1 MEILVI
7 SGLSGAG
14 KSSAASCLEDIGYY
28 TVDNMPAA
36 IIPKFAE
43 FSAESD
49 GRYDRVALVNDIR
62 GGVDSFQELLEVIDR
77 LREGGTVCRL
87 LYLEA
92 DTQSIIKRYKETRRR
107 HPLAEPGKTV
117 QAALREEIALM
128 QPVRDR
134 ADYIIKTQNLTLAQL
149 HKQLCRL
156 FTETGEAKLPINV
169 VAFGYK
175 YGIPIDADLVLDVRF
190 LPNPYYIEELKDL
203 SGLDQPVYDFVMQQP
218 DTAEYMRLLTAFI
231 DFQLPR
237 FREEG
242 KPALTVAVGCTG
254 GRHRSISV
262 ARALTDHLLERGQ
275 NARLVCRDLARVNE
289 Q

>member
-62 GGVDSFQELLEVIDR
+62 GGVDSFHELLEVIDR

-107 HPLAEPGKTV
+107 HPLMESGATIEDAVKRETELLRP
-117 QAALREEIALM
+117 LRE
-128 QPVRDR
+128 R
-134 ADYIIKTQNLTLAQL
+134 ADFVIDTTQLSAAKLRGEL
-149 HKQLCRL
+149 YRL
-156 FTETGEAKLPINV
+156 FAEKGQQSRMSINV
-169 VAFGYK
+169 VSFGYK
-175 YGIPIDADLVLDVRF
+175 YGVPLEADLVFDVRF
-190 LPNPYYIEELKDL
+190 MPNPYYVPELKGKT
-203 SGLDQPVYDFVMQQP
+203 GLDEPVRDYVMNAVVTEEFWAKLTPVVDF
-218 DTAEYMRLLTAFI
+218 LLP
-231 DFQLPR
+231 QYR
-237 FREEG
+237 QEG
-242 KPALTVAVGCTG
+242 RTELVVAVGCTG
-254 GRHRSISV
+254 GRHRSVSI
-262 ARALTDHLLERGQ
+262 ARAVTEYLNKLGYAAYENHRDITRG
-275 NARLVCRDLARVNE
+275 
-289 Q
+289 

>member
-14 KSSAASCLEDIGYY
+14 KSCAASCLEDIGYY

-62 GGVDSFQELLEVIDR
+62 GGVDSFHELLEVIDR

-107 HPLAEPGKTV
+107 HPLMESGATIEDAVKRETELLRP
-117 QAALREEIALM
+117 LRE
-128 QPVRDR
+128 R
-134 ADYIIKTQNLTLAQL
+134 ADFVIDTTQLSAAKLRGEL
-149 HKQLCRL
+149 YRL
-156 FTETGEAKLPINV
+156 FAEKGQQSRMSINV
-169 VAFGYK
+169 VSFGYK
-175 YGIPIDADLVLDVRF
+175 YGVPLEADLVFDVRF
-190 LPNPYYIEELKDL
+190 MPNPYYVPELKNKT
-203 SGLDQPVYDFVMQQP
+203 GLDQAVRDFVFSFRQTNDFMEQLEKML
-218 DTAEYMRLLTAFI
+218 TFLLPLYA
-231 DFQLPR
+231 
-237 FREEG
+237 EEG
-242 KPALTVAVGCTG
+242 KSALVIAIGCTG
-254 GRHRSISV
+254 GHHRSVAVAHELAEYITEEGYQVTENHRDIS
-262 ARALTDHLLERGQ
+262 R
-275 NARLVCRDLARVNE
+275 
-289 Q
+289 

>member
-14 KSSAASCLEDIGYY
+14 KSCAASCLEDIGYY

-107 HPLAEPGKTV
+107 HPLMESGATIEDAVKRETELLRP
-117 QAALREEIALM
+117 LRE
-128 QPVRDR
+128 R
-134 ADYIIKTQNLTLAQL
+134 ADFVIDTTQLSAAKLRGEL
-149 HKQLCRL
+149 YRL
-156 FTETGEAKLPINV
+156 FAEKGQQSRMSINV
-169 VAFGYK
+169 VSFGYK
-175 YGIPIDADLVLDVRF
+175 YGVPLEADLVFDVRF
-190 LPNPYYIEELKDL
+190 MPNPYYVPELKRL
-203 SGLDQPVYDFVMQQP
+203 TGLDVAVRDYVMNCKETEGFKARFT
-218 DTAEYMRLLTAFI
+218 DMIDYMLPLYI
-231 DFQLPR
+231 D
-237 FREEG
+237 EG
-242 KPALTVAVGCTG
+242 KAVLVVAVGCTG
-254 GRHRSISV
+254 GRHRSVSI
-262 ARALTDHLLERGQ
+262 ARAVTEYLNKLGYAAYENHRDITRG
-275 NARLVCRDLARVNE
+275 
-289 Q
+289 

>member
-14 KSSAASCLEDIGYY
+14 KSCAASCLEDIGYY

-134 ADYIIKTQNLTLAQL
+134 ADYIINTQNLTLAQL
-149 HKQLCRL
+149 HKKLCRL

-262 ARALTDHLLERGQ
+262 ARALTDHLLECGQ
-275 NARLVCRDLARVNE
+275 NARLVCRDLTRVNE

>member
-14 KSSAASCLEDIGYY
+14 KSCAASCLEDIGYY

-43 FSAESD
+43 FSAESV

-107 HPLAEPGKTV
+107 HPLMESGATIEDAVKRETELLRP
-117 QAALREEIALM
+117 LRE
-128 QPVRDR
+128 R
-134 ADYIIKTQNLTLAQL
+134 ADFVIDTTQLSAAKLRGEL
-149 HKQLCRL
+149 YRL
-156 FTETGEAKLPINV
+156 FAEKGQQSRMSVNV
-169 VAFGYK
+169 VSFGYK
-175 YGIPIDADLVLDVRF
+175 YGVPLEADLVFDVRF
-190 LPNPYYIEELKDL
+190 MPNPYYVPELKEHDGTEGPVRDYVMNAPESHEMLQKLEELL
-203 SGLDQPVYDFVMQQP
+203 
-218 DTAEYMRLLTAFI
+218 AFSI
-231 DFQLPR
+231 PLYQR
-237 FREEG
+237 EG
-242 KPALTVAVGCTG
+242 KSQLVVAVGCTG
-254 GRHRSISV
+254 GRHRSV
-262 ARALTDHLLERGQ
+262 AIACQLAAYLRSLGYRVELSH
-275 NARLVCRDLARVNE
+275 RDKDNRR
-289 Q
+289 

>member
-77 LREGGTVCRL
+77 LREGGTVCPL

-107 HPLAEPGKTV
+107 HPLMESGATIEDAVKRETELLRP
-117 QAALREEIALM
+117 LRE
-128 QPVRDR
+128 R
-134 ADYIIKTQNLTLAQL
+134 ADFVIDTTQLSAAKLRGEL
-149 HKQLCRL
+149 YRL
-156 FTETGEAKLPINV
+156 FAEKGQQSRMSINV
-169 VAFGYK
+169 VSFGYK
-175 YGIPIDADLVLDVRF
+175 YGVPLEADLVFDVRF
-190 LPNPYYIEELKDL
+190 MPNPYYVPELRYQTGMNDDVYNYVFSFPQTKEFL
-203 SGLDQPVYDFVMQQP
+203 SKLEQMLAF
-218 DTAEYMRLLTAFI
+218 LLPLY
-231 DFQLPR
+231 Q
-237 FREEG
+237 EEG
-242 KPALTVAVGCTG
+242 KAVLVVAVGCTG
-254 GRHRSISV
+254 GRHRSVSI
-262 ARALTDHLLERGQ
+262 ARAVTEYLNKLGYAAYENHRDITRG
-275 NARLVCRDLARVNE
+275 
-289 Q
+289 

>member
-107 HPLAEPGKTV
+107 HPLLEDGATIEDAVKRETELLRP
-117 QAALREEIALM
+117 LRE
-128 QPVRDR
+128 R
-134 ADYIIKTQNLTLAQL
+134 ADFVIDTTQLSAAKLRGEL
-149 HKQLCRL
+149 YRL
-156 FTETGEAKLPINV
+156 FAEKGQQSRMSVNV
-169 VAFGYK
+169 LSFGYK
-175 YGIPIDADLVLDVRF
+175 YGVPLEADLIFDVRF
-190 LPNPYYIEELKDL
+190 MPNPFYMPELRYKTGMD
-203 SGLDQPVYDFVMQQP
+203 DEVYNYVFSFPQTKEFLAKLEQML
-218 DTAEYMRLLTAFI
+218 AFLLPLYQ
-231 DFQLPR
+231 D
-237 FREEG
+237 EG
-242 KPALTVAVGCTG
+242 KAVLVVAVGCTG
-254 GRHRSISV
+254 GRHRSVSI
-262 ARALTDHLLERGQ
+262 ARAVTEYINKIGYAAYENHRDITRG
-275 NARLVCRDLARVNE
+275 
-289 Q
+289 

>member
-14 KSSAASCLEDIGYY
+14 KSCAASCLEDIGYY

-77 LREGGTVCRL
+77 LREGSTVCRL

-107 HPLAEPGKTV
+107 HPLMESGATIEDAVKRETELLRP
-117 QAALREEIALM
+117 LRE
-128 QPVRDR
+128 R
-134 ADYIIKTQNLTLAQL
+134 ADFVIDTTQLSAAKLRGEL
-149 HKQLCRL
+149 YRL
-156 FTETGEAKLPINV
+156 FAEKGQQSRMSINV
-169 VAFGYK
+169 VSFGYK
-175 YGIPIDADLVLDVRF
+175 YGVPLEADLVFDVRF
-190 LPNPYYIEELKDL
+190 MPNPYYVPELRYQTGMNDDVYNYVFSFPQTKEFL
-203 SGLDQPVYDFVMQQP
+203 SKLEQMLAF
-218 DTAEYMRLLTAFI
+218 LLPLY
-231 DFQLPR
+231 Q
-237 FREEG
+237 EEG
-242 KPALTVAVGCTG
+242 KAVLVVAVGCTG
-254 GRHRSISV
+254 GRHRSVSI
-262 ARALTDHLLERGQ
+262 ARAVTEYLNKLGYAAYENHRDITRG
-275 NARLVCRDLARVNE
+275 
-289 Q
+289 

>member
-14 KSSAASCLEDIGYY
+14 KSCAASCLEDIGYY

-92 DTQSIIKRYKETRRR
+92 DRQSIIKRYKETRRR

-134 ADYIIKTQNLTLAQL
+134 ADYIINTQNLTLAQL
-149 HKQLCRL
+149 HKKLCRL

-254 GRHRSISV
+254 GRHRSVSI
-262 ARALTDHLLERGQ
+262 ARAVTEYLNKLGYAAYENHRDITRG
-275 NARLVCRDLARVNE
+275 
-289 Q
+289 

>member
-14 KSSAASCLEDIGYY
+14 KSCAASCLEDIGYY

-107 HPLAEPGKTV
+107 HPLMESGATIEDAVKRETELLRP
-117 QAALREEIALM
+117 LRE
-128 QPVRDR
+128 R
-134 ADYIIKTQNLTLAQL
+134 ADFVIDTTQLSAAKLRGEL
-149 HKQLCRL
+149 YRL
-156 FTETGEAKLPINV
+156 FAEKGQQSRMSINV
-169 VAFGYK
+169 VSFGYK
-175 YGIPIDADLVLDVRF
+175 YGVPLEADLVFDVRF
-190 LPNPYYIEELKDL
+190 MPNPYYVPELRYQTTTFTTMSFPSHRRRNFYQSL
-203 SGLDQPVYDFVMQQP
+203 S
-218 DTAEYMRLLTAFI
+218 RCS
-231 DFQLPR
+231 R
-237 FREEG
+237 SS
-242 KPALTVAVGCTG
+242 C
-254 GRHRSISV
+254 RSIRRR
-262 ARALTDHLLERGQ
+262 ARPCWSWPSAAPADGTARCPSRG
-275 NARLVCRDLARVNE
+275 R
-289 Q
+289 

>member
-14 KSSAASCLEDIGYY
+14 KSCAASCLEDIGYY

-62 GGVDSFQELLEVIDR
+62 GGVDSFHELLEVIDR

-107 HPLAEPGKTV
+107 HPLMESGATIEDAVKRETELLRP
-117 QAALREEIALM
+117 LREHADFIIDTTLM
-128 QPVRDR
+128 P
-134 ADYIIKTQNLTLAQL
+134 A
-149 HKQLCRL
+149 
-156 FTETGEAKLPINV
+156 AKLRNELYGLFGDKSARGKLSVNV
-169 VAFGYK
+169 VSFGFK
-175 YGIPIDADLVLDVRF
+175 YGIPLEADLVFDVRF
-190 LPNPYYIEELKDL
+190 LPNPFYVPDLKRKTGMD
-203 SGLDQPVYDFVMQQP
+203 SEVYDYVFSFPQTKTFIEKLEGMLSF
-218 DTAEYMRLLTAFI
+218 LLPLYA
-231 DFQLPR
+231 
-237 FREEG
+237 EEG
-242 KPALTVAVGCTG
+242 KSTLVIAVGCTG
-254 GRHRSISV
+254 GHHRSVSV
-262 ARALTDHLLERGQ
+262 ARCVAAYLTELGYPAFENHRDITRG
-275 NARLVCRDLARVNE
+275 
-289 Q
+289 

>member
-14 KSSAASCLEDIGYY
+14 KSCAASCLEDIGYY
-28 TVDNMPAA
+28 TVDNLPAA

-107 HPLAEPGKTV
+107 HPLMESGATIEDAVKRETELLRP
-117 QAALREEIALM
+117 LRE
-128 QPVRDR
+128 R
-134 ADYIIKTQNLTLAQL
+134 ADFVIDTTQLSA
-149 HKQLCRL
+149 
-156 FTETGEAKLPINV
+156 AKLR
-169 VAFGYK
+169 G
-175 YGIPIDADLVLDVRF
+175 
-190 LPNPYYIEELKDL
+190 EL
-203 SGLDQPVYDFVMQQP
+203 
-218 DTAEYMRLLTAFI
+218 
-231 DFQLPR
+231 
-237 FREEG
+237 
-242 KPALTVAVGCTG
+242 
-254 GRHRSISV
+254 
-262 ARALTDHLLERGQ
+262 
-275 NARLVCRDLARVNE
+275 
-289 Q
+289 

>member
-14 KSSAASCLEDIGYY
+14 KSCAASCLEDIGYY

-92 DTQSIIKRYKETRRR
+92 DTQIIIKRYKETRRR
-107 HPLAEPGKTV
+107 HPLMESGATIEDAVKRETELLRP
-117 QAALREEIALM
+117 LRE
-128 QPVRDR
+128 R
-134 ADYIIKTQNLTLAQL
+134 ADFVIDTTQLSAAKLRGEL
-149 HKQLCRL
+149 YRL
-156 FTETGEAKLPINV
+156 FAEKGQQSRMSINV
-169 VAFGYK
+169 VSFGYK
-175 YGIPIDADLVLDVRF
+175 YGVPLEADLVFDVRF
-190 LPNPYYIEELKDL
+190 MPNPYYVPELRYQTGMNDDVYNYVFSFPQTKEFL
-203 SGLDQPVYDFVMQQP
+203 SKLEQMLAF
-218 DTAEYMRLLTAFI
+218 LLPLY
-231 DFQLPR
+231 Q
-237 FREEG
+237 EEG
-242 KPALTVAVGCTG
+242 KAVLVVAVGCTG
-254 GRHRSISV
+254 GRHRSVSI
-262 ARALTDHLLERGQ
+262 ARAVTEYLNKLGYAAYENHRDITRG
-275 NARLVCRDLARVNE
+275 
-289 Q
+289 

>member
-14 KSSAASCLEDIGYY
+14 KSCAASCLEDIGYY

-77 LREGGTVCRL
+77 LREGGTVCCL

-107 HPLAEPGKTV
+107 HPLMESGATIEDAVKRETELLRP
-117 QAALREEIALM
+117 LRE
-128 QPVRDR
+128 R
-134 ADYIIKTQNLTLAQL
+134 ADFVIDTTQLSAAKLRGEL
-149 HKQLCRL
+149 YRL
-156 FTETGEAKLPINV
+156 FAEKGQQSRMSINV
-169 VAFGYK
+169 VSFGYK
-175 YGIPIDADLVLDVRF
+175 YGVPLEADLVFDVRF
-190 LPNPYYIEELKDL
+190 MPNPYYVPELRYQTGMNDDVYNYVFSFPQTKEFL
-203 SGLDQPVYDFVMQQP
+203 SKLEQMLAF
-218 DTAEYMRLLTAFI
+218 LLPLY
-231 DFQLPR
+231 Q
-237 FREEG
+237 EEG
-242 KPALTVAVGCTG
+242 KAVLVVAVGCTG
-254 GRHRSISV
+254 GRHRSVSI
-262 ARALTDHLLERGQ
+262 ARAVTEYLNKLGYAAYENHRDITRG
-275 NARLVCRDLARVNE
+275 
-289 Q
+289 

>member
-134 ADYIIKTQNLTLAQL
+134 ADYIINTQNLTLAQL
-149 HKQLCRL
+149 HKKLCRL

-262 ARALTDHLLERGQ
+262 ARALTDHLLECGQ